1 MFRLRTS
8 RGLVLESRTLIALAK
23 CPLCSLGC
31 QNRAVTMIARS
42 QAFAASCLQDL
53 ARVQGLGL

>member
-1 MFRLRTS
+1 MFRLKTS
-8 RGLVLESRTLIALAK
+8 RGLVLESRTLIALAI
-23 CPLCSLGC
+23 CPLCSLAC
-31 QNRAVTMIARS
+31 QSRAVIARS